1 MQPDQQKIIFDFIKS
16 RPIGVLATINGE
28 GLPEASAMAI
38 SQTDKL
44 ELIFQTP
51 NTTRKYANLQQNP
64 HVAVVFGWG
73 QDNYIT
79 VQYEGTAREVTDNAE
94 REQLVPIHIAN
105 SADSKP
111 YVGLPGNKFFI
122 VTPTQVKYSD
132 IPNGVIFTLKPT
144 TKSVLEEY

>member
-1 MQPDQQKIIFDFIKS
+1 MQDQKKIILDFIKS
-16 RPIGVLATINGE
+16 QPIGVLATINAE
-28 GLPEASAMAI
+28 GTPEASSMAI

-51 NTTRKYANLQQNP
+51 DTTRKYANLQQNP

-79 VQYEGTAREVTDNAE
+79 VQYEGIAREVTDQAE
-94 REQLVPIHIAN
+94 RERLVPIHIAN

-111 YVGLPGNKFFI
+111 YVGLPENKFFI
-122 VTPTQVKYSD
+122 VTPTQIKYSD
-132 IPNGVIFTLKPT
+132 IPNGAIFTVKPT
-144 TKSVLEEY
+144 DKGIA

>member
-1 MQPDQQKIIFDFIKS
+1 MQNKQKTILDFIKS
-16 RPIGVLATINGE
+16 QPIGVLATINAKGM
-28 GLPEASAMAI
+28 PEASAMAI

-51 NTTRKYANLQQNP
+51 NTTRKYTNLQQNP

-79 VQYEGTAREVTDNAE
+79 VQYEGVAREVTDDAE
-94 REQLVPIHIAN
+94 RERLVAIHIAN

-111 YVGLPGNKFFI
+111 YVGLPDNKFFV

-132 IPNGVIFTLKPT
+132 IPNDIIFTIES
-144 TKSVLEEY
+144 SVSDTSGQ

>member
-1 MQPDQQKIIFDFIKS
+1 MQDQQKIILDFIKS
-16 RPIGVLATINGE
+16 QPIGVLATINAKGT
-28 GLPEASAMAI
+28 PEASSMAI

-51 NTTRKYANLQQNP
+51 DTTRKYANLQHNP
-64 HVAVVFGWG
+64 HVAIVFGWG

-79 VQYEGTAREVTDNAE
+79 VQYEGTAREVTDQAE
-94 REQLVPIHIAN
+94 RERLLPIHIAN

-122 VTPTQVKYSD
+122 VTPTQIKYSD
-132 IPNGVIFTLKPT
+132 IPNGVTFTLNPNG
-144 TKSVLEEY
+144 EGFA